1 MFRMHF
7 KKYILWISLAGF
19 ILLMSSCYSDY
30 LTIRY
35 EVHWNAKWDTDS
47 SKITFV
53 ASKLAYREAKGIA
66 KFPDGGI
73 PDYLLQ
79 DVSLYVFDPQDLK
92 LTNIVNFNDLTRWI
106 GPNRSNW
113 DVNLLFVDSLIYYK
127 IIPVSDW
134 DFILKR
140 ARTAEDSSTIYSLQD
155 KYAKSY
161 AINLE
166 TKEIKHVDTSYI
178 PTFSEDANDIK
189 LSQLNDLL
197 SVIPLKEWGLMVQN
211 IYPKPDDEYIE
222 DTIYLYNN
230 SETTRFAVIEQIIS
244 KLKKEEIRDL
254 LNKMDEH
261 RNSLEGLEKSEYEIY
276 SKETYEK
283 IKSLL

>member
-1 MFRMHF
+1 MHF

-35 EVHWNAKWDTDS
+35 EVHWNARWDTDS

-53 ASKLAYREAKGIA
+53 ASKLAYREAKGVA

-113 DVNLLFVDSLIYYK
+113 DVNILFVDSLIYYK
-127 IIPVSDW
+127 ITPVSDW

-140 ARTAEDSSTIYSLQD
+140 ARTAADSSTIYSLQD

-178 PTFSEDANDIK
+178 PTFSEDTNDIK

-230 SETTRFAVIEQIIS
+230 SKTTRFAVIEQIIS
-244 KLKKEEIRDL
+244 KLKKKEIRDL

-276 SKETYEK
+276 SQETYEK

>member
-1 MFRMHF
+1 
-7 KKYILWISLAGF
+7 
-19 ILLMSSCYSDY
+19 MSSCYSDY

-35 EVHWNAKWDTDS
+35 EVHWNARWDTDS

-53 ASKLAYREAKGIA
+53 ASKLAYREAKGVA

-113 DVNLLFVDSLIYYK
+113 DVNILFVDSLIYYK
-127 IIPVSDW
+127 ITPVSDW

-140 ARTAEDSSTIYSLQD
+140 ARTAADSSTIYSLQD

-230 SETTRFAVIEQIIS
+230 SKTTRFAVIEQIIS
-244 KLKKEEIRDL
+244 KLKKKEIRDL